1 MIPLKLKLSGF
12 LSYREP
18 VELDFRSFD
27 LACIS
32 GANGAGKSSLLD
44 AITWAL
50 FGQARK
56 RDESVINS
64 HPQVKAAEVVLTF
77 QYENNIYR
85 VQRALPRGKTTQL
98 EFHIM
103 QTGTADDLE
112 SASWKPLTERSTR
125 ETQARLEQTLRLDYD
140 TFINASF
147 FLQGKADQFT
157 QQRPNDRKRILGS
170 ILGLEAWEVY
180 RDQAAEARKNV
191 EGQVRSLDGRMS
203 EVTAELAEEPQRRS
217 RLQELETCLAQLQQ
231 VRQVQESALESI
243 RKIAA
248 TLAEQRRLVDALS
261 RQVEAADRRLSELV
275 ERSQL
280 RRSEQQTLA
289 DLQSRAPAIRQAY
302 TDWQT
307 ARQVLA
313 DWEAL
318 ASRTR
323 QIEQRRQAPMEIIQ
337 LARARLETEQH
348 TLRLQQAEVQAQI
361 DLLPALKLDLSQA
374 QEQAQTAE
382 SQLNQR
388 TQLDASLRS
397 AQQQQAEARL
407 ENQRLRVEMDEIKQR
422 IDQLSVA
429 EGALCPLCGQPLS
442 PSDRIRLVENL
453 ATEGRDK
460 GDRFRLN
467 QNIQKDLEIEIRN
480 MSDELSSLGRWE
492 EQHRAAVRK
501 VDQINHRLEQLT
513 SQQQTWEAQ
522 GALRLAEVERWLAEE
537 SFEPE
542 ARQALA
548 SVEAELL
555 AAGYDPEAHA
565 AARHSE
571 ASGQAAETE
580 LRELERAQATLN
592 ALERELAELAVQ
604 QQALEAE
611 MKALRAEY
619 STAAETLAE
628 AEAQAPDLT
637 TAENEFFR
645 LQEEENQARM
655 EVGAARQKVRVLED
669 LKIRLKSMRAERDE
683 LVRLVGRYKTLE
695 NAFGKDGV
703 PALLIEQ
710 ALPLIESR
718 ANDILDRL
726 SSGNMSVRFKTQAA
740 YKDKKRDD
748 LRETLDIEI
757 SDGSGTRDYEMFSGG
772 EAFRVNFA
780 VRLALSEV
788 LAQRAGARLQTLV
801 IDEGFGSQD
810 LQGRQRLVEA
820 INLVRQDF
828 AKILVITHIDELKD
842 AFPTRIEVEK
852 SVEGSQVRVS

>member
-64 HPQVKAAEVVLTF
+64 HSQVKAAEVVLTF

-98 EFHIM
+98 EFQIM

-112 SASWKPLTERSTR
+112 SGSWKPLTERSTR

-217 RLQELETCLAQLQQ
+217 RLQELETSLSQLQQ

-280 RRSEQQTLA
+280 RRSEQQALA

-348 TLRLQQAEVQAQI
+348 TMRLQQAEVQAQI
-361 DLLPALKLDLSQA
+361 DLLPALKLDFSQA

-407 ENQRLRVEMDEIKQR
+407 EYQRLRVEMDEIKQR

-501 VDQINHRLEQLT
+501 VDQVNHRLEQLT
-513 SQQQTWEAQ
+513 SQQQTWDAQ

-810 LQGRQRLVEA
+810 SQGRQRLVEA